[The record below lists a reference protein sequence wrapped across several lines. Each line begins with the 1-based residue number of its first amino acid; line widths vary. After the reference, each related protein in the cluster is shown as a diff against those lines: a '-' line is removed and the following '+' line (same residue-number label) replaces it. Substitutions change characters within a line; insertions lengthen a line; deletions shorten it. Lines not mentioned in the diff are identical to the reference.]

1 MGVTGLLILLQ
12 MLLID
17 VWPVTSVP
25 FCDQTFLDHYIRSII
40 KEDKEMTSRQE
51 AEIRHGFTLLLNSVP
66 EVTTFI
72 SQCKL
77 NVPLQRFSSNIRT
90 MGNILQQ
97 VNKKI
102 DPHPLEDARTLTV
115 TTLQQFYTVYK
126 NFLVG
131 KYKTLVR
138 SLCTGLGYR

>member
-40 KEDKEMTSRQE
+40 KEDKEMNVSCQFSRNVTVPQPSLNAEWRALQTSRQE

-97 VNKKI
+97 VNKK
-102 DPHPLEDARTLTV
+102 
-115 TTLQQFYTVYK
+115 
-126 NFLVG
+126 
-131 KYKTLVR
+131 VR
-138 SLCTGLGYR
+138 